1 MSESFSNEDV
11 TSAIAQKTILRAES
25 LTKCYTI
32 GRKRIEV
39 LHGVD
44 MELKQGEFLSIVG
57 ASGSGKS
64 TLLHILGGLDR
75 PDAGAL
81 EVDGSHLTRLGGLA
95 LSRFRNRSVG
105 FVFQAYH
112 LFPELDA
119 LENVALPARIARSP
133 VRDVEAKAKQ
143 WLGRVGLSN
152 RMDHRP
158 YELSGGEQQRV
169 AIARSL
175 INDPTLLLADE
186 PTGNLDSETGT
197 EIMDL
202 LLELKAECQLTLI
215 MATHDPQMARQ
226 TDRILRLSDGQIAPS
241 LEES

>member
-1 MSESFSNEDV
+1 MTESIV
-11 TSAIAQKTILRAES
+11 PES
-25 LTKCYTI
+25 SPSPTPLLEGKEITKRYSI
-32 GRKRIEV
+32 GKKQIEV

-44 MELKQGEFLSIVG
+44 VNVKQGEFLSIVG

-75 PDAGAL
+75 ADSGQLNVAGENL
-81 EVDGSHLTRLGGLA
+81 SSMGGNS
-95 LSRFRNRSVG
+95 LSQFRNRSVG
-105 FVFQAYH
+105 FIFQAYH

-119 LENVALPARIARSP
+119 LENVALPARIARRP
-133 VRDVEAKAKQ
+133 INDVEKNARD
-143 WLGRVGLSN
+143 WLLKVGLKK

-175 INDPTLLLADE
+175 INDPILLLADE
-186 PTGNLDSETGT
+186 PTGNLDSETGA

-202 LLELKAECQLTLI
+202 LLKLKEECNLTLI
-215 MATHDPQMARQ
+215 MATHDKSIADR
-226 TDRILRLSDGQIAPS
+226 TDRTLHLVDGRV
-241 LEES
+241 EETS

>member
-1 MSESFSNEDV
+1 MSDVLTNDNNATASFE
-11 TSAIAQKTILRAES
+11 KTILRAEG

-32 GRKRIEV
+32 GRKKIEV

-44 MELKQGEFLSIVG
+44 MEVGQGEFLSIVG

-64 TLLHILGGLDR
+64 TLLHLLGGLDR
-75 PDAGAL
+75 PDAGGL
-81 EVDGSHLTRLGGLA
+81 EVDGNHLTQMGGLA

-119 LENVALPARIARSP
+119 LENVALPARISRRP
-133 VRDVEAKAKQ
+133 VKEVEAKAQ
-143 WLGRVGLSN
+143 EWLERVGLSK
-152 RMDHRP
+152 RLDHRP

-169 AIARSL
+169 AIARAL
-175 INDPTLLLADE
+175 INNPTLLLADE
-186 PTGNLDSETGT
+186 PTGNLDSETGS

-202 LLELKAECQLTLI
+202 LLKLKAECRLTLI
-215 MATHDPQMARQ
+215 MATHDRHMAEQ
-226 TDRILRLSDGQIAPS
+226 TDRTLHLLDGKIA
-241 LEES
+241 L

>member
-1 MSESFSNEDV
+1 MSEPLPCENTASVLAE
-11 TSAIAQKTILRAES
+11 KTILRAEG

-32 GRKRIEV
+32 GRKKIEV

-44 MELKQGEFLSIVG
+44 MEVEQGEFLSVVG

-75 PDAGAL
+75 PDEGRL
-81 EVDGSHLTRLGGLA
+81 EVDGNHLTRLGGLA

-119 LENVALPARIARSP
+119 LENVALPARIARRS
-133 VRDVEAKAKQ
+133 VIEVEAQARQ
-143 WLGRVGLSN
+143 WLDRVGLSK

-186 PTGNLDSETGT
+186 PTGNLDSETGS

-202 LLELKAECQLTLI
+202 LLKLKAECRLTLI
-215 MATHDPQMARQ
+215 MATHDQHMAGQ
-226 TDRILRLSDGQIAPS
+226 TDRTLHLVDGKIAQ
-241 LEES
+241 

>member
-215 MATHDPQMARQ
+215 MATHDQHMAGQ
-226 TDRILRLSDGQIAPS
+226 TDRTLHLVDGKIAS
-241 LEES
+241 

>member
-1 MSESFSNEDV
+1 MSDVLTNDNNATASFE
-11 TSAIAQKTILRAES
+11 KTILRAVG

-32 GRKRIEV
+32 GRKKIEV

-44 MELKQGEFLSIVG
+44 MEVGQGEFLSIVG

-64 TLLHILGGLDR
+64 TLLHLLGGLDR
-75 PDAGAL
+75 PDAGGL
-81 EVDGSHLTRLGGLA
+81 EVDGNHLTQMGGLA

-119 LENVALPARIARSP
+119 LENVALPARISRRP
-133 VRDVEAKAKQ
+133 VKEVEAKAQ
-143 WLGRVGLSN
+143 EWLERVGLSK
-152 RMDHRP
+152 RLDHRP

-169 AIARSL
+169 AIARAL
-175 INDPTLLLADE
+175 INNPTLLLADE
-186 PTGNLDSETGT
+186 PTGNLDSETGS

-202 LLELKAECQLTLI
+202 LLKLKAECRLTLI
-215 MATHDPQMARQ
+215 MATHDRHMAEQ
-226 TDRILRLSDGQIAPS
+226 TDRTLHLLDGKIA
-241 LEES
+241 L

>member
-1 MSESFSNEDV
+1 MSDVLTNDNNATASFE
-11 TSAIAQKTILRAES
+11 KTILRAEG

-32 GRKRIEV
+32 GRKKIEV

-44 MELKQGEFLSIVG
+44 MEVGQGEFLSIVG

-64 TLLHILGGLDR
+64 PLLHLLGGLDR
-75 PDAGAL
+75 PDAGGL
-81 EVDGSHLTRLGGLA
+81 EVDGNHLTQMGGLA

-119 LENVALPARIARSP
+119 LENVALPARISRRP
-133 VRDVEAKAKQ
+133 VKEVEAKAQ
-143 WLGRVGLSN
+143 EWLERVGLSK
-152 RMDHRP
+152 RLDHRP

-169 AIARSL
+169 AIARAL
-175 INDPTLLLADE
+175 INNPTLLLADE
-186 PTGNLDSETGT
+186 PTGNLDSETGS

-202 LLELKAECQLTLI
+202 LLKLKAECRLTLI
-215 MATHDPQMARQ
+215 MATHDRHMAEQ
-226 TDRILRLSDGQIAPS
+226 TDRTLHLLDGKIA
-241 LEES
+241 L

>member
-1 MSESFSNEDV
+1 MSDV
-11 TSAIAQKTILRAES
+11 LINDNNATACFEKTILRAEG

-32 GRKRIEV
+32 GRKKIEV

-44 MELKQGEFLSIVG
+44 MEVGQGEFLSIVG

-64 TLLHILGGLDR
+64 TLLHLLGGLDR
-75 PDAGAL
+75 PDAGGL
-81 EVDGSHLTRLGGLA
+81 EVDGNHLTQMGGLA

-119 LENVALPARIARSP
+119 LENVALPARISRRP
-133 VRDVEAKAKQ
+133 VKEVEAKAQ
-143 WLGRVGLSN
+143 EWLERVGLSK
-152 RMDHRP
+152 RLDHRP

-169 AIARSL
+169 AIARAL

-186 PTGNLDSETGT
+186 PTGNLDSETGS

-202 LLELKAECQLTLI
+202 LLKLKAECRLTLI
-215 MATHDPQMARQ
+215 MATHDRHMAEQ
-226 TDRILRLSDGQIAPS
+226 TDRTLHLLDGKIA
-241 LEES
+241 L

>member
-1 MSESFSNEDV
+1 MSEPFPPDNTASEP
-11 TSAIAQKTILRAES
+11 AQKSILRAEG
-25 LTKCYTI
+25 LTKYYTI
-32 GRKRIEV
+32 GRKKIEV

-44 MELKQGEFLSIVG
+44 MEVGQGEFLSIVG

-75 PDAGAL
+75 PDEGQL
-81 EVDGSHLTRLGGLA
+81 EVDGSLLTRLGGLA

-143 WLGRVGLSN
+143 WLERVGLSK

-215 MATHDPQMARQ
+215 MATHDQHMAGQ
-226 TDRILRLSDGQIAPS
+226 TDRTLHLVDGKIA
-241 LEES
+241 L

>member
-1 MSESFSNEDV
+1 MSDVLTNDNNATASFE
-11 TSAIAQKTILRAES
+11 KTILRAEG

-32 GRKRIEV
+32 GRKKIEV

-44 MELKQGEFLSIVG
+44 MEVGQGEFLSIVG

-64 TLLHILGGLDR
+64 TLLHLLGGLDR
-75 PDAGAL
+75 PDAGGL
-81 EVDGSHLTRLGGLA
+81 EVDGNHLTQMGGLA

-119 LENVALPARIARSP
+119 LENVALPARISRRP
-133 VRDVEAKAKQ
+133 VKEVEAKAQ
-143 WLGRVGLSN
+143 EWLERVGLSK
-152 RMDHRP
+152 RLDHRP

-169 AIARSL
+169 GIARAL
-175 INDPTLLLADE
+175 INNPTLLLADE
-186 PTGNLDSETGT
+186 PTGNLDSETGS

-202 LLELKAECQLTLI
+202 LLKLKAECRLTLI
-215 MATHDPQMARQ
+215 MATHDRHMAEQ
-226 TDRILRLSDGQIAPS
+226 TDRTLHLLDGKIA
-241 LEES
+241 L